1 MERGVP
7 LQNLKR
13 FQAKWKPVRVKK
25 TRQIRNPEH
34 LSILSKRGFGIDPGP
49 RLGIR
54 SVLNDSIPWLTS
66 AAGLL
71 KRSDA
76 PSCDSLWSR
85 VSRARAAADRTA
97 GGGHGRGRAAGGNG
111 RRDGAGGFAANG
123 RGKSAET
130 QGISGSARGG

>member
-1 MERGVP
+1 MSGKSPQSTGSARAGAVRTTKTANPGRGVIFMDVLHGTWGSLAEP
-7 LQNLKR
+7 Y
-13 FQAKWKPVRVKK
+13 
-25 TRQIRNPEH
+25 
-34 LSILSKRGFGIDPGP
+34 IDPGP

-85 VSRARAAADRTA
+85 VSRARAAARAA
-97 GGGHGRGRAAGGNG
+97 GGGHGRGHTAGGNG
-111 RRDGAGGFAANG
+111 RRDGAGGVAA
-123 RGKSAET
+123 SD
-130 QGISGSARGG
+130 

>member
-1 MERGVP
+1 MSGKSPQSTGSAPARAA
-7 LQNLKR
+7 R
-13 FQAKWKPVRVKK
+13 AIK
-25 TRQIRNPEH
+25 TANPRRSVIFMDVLHGIWGSLGEPY
-34 LSILSKRGFGIDPGP
+34 IDPGP

-85 VSRARAAADRTA
+85 VSRARAAADRAA
-97 GGGHGRGRAAGGNG
+97 GGGYGRGHA
-111 RRDGAGGFAANG
+111 
-123 RGKSAET
+123 
-130 QGISGSARGG
+130 

>member
-7 LQNLKR
+7 LENLKR

-25 TRQIRNPEH
+25 TRQIRNPE
-34 LSILSKRGFGIDPGP
+34 P
-49 RLGIR
+49 RF
-54 SVLNDSIPWLTS
+54 DSIETGLWYRSGANVGHPVRFERFNSWLTS

-85 VSRARAAADRTA
+85 VSRVRAAADRAA
-97 GGGHGRGRAAGGNG
+97 GGGHGRGHTAGGNG
-111 RRDGAGGFAANG
+111 RRDGAGGVAASD
-123 RGKSAET
+123 R
-130 QGISGSARGG
+130 GISP